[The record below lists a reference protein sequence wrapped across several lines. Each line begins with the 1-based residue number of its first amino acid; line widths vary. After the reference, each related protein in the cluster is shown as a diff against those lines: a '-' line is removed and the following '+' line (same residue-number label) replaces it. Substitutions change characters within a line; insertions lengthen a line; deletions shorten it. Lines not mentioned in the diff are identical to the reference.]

1 MPTSSQGRGQST
13 KTLHFSICAC
23 HRRQSPRHG
32 HHTLAPRR
40 PGWCLLSGVCS
51 GTEYL
56 NETCACNNTCALTSY
71 TGPHTA
77 TDGTRRFETQSG
89 TLRPAKKPGF
99 PTAPAE
105 SAARQCNMAR
115 HPSKD
120 HATLYFTDGLSPL
133 KSKWAKRGL
142 CKTRNPDDIACVPTY
157 LA

>member
-1 MPTSSQGRGQST
+1 MPTSSQGTGQST
-13 KTLHFSICAC
+13 KKLHFSICAC
-23 HRRQSPRHG
+23 HCRQSPRHG

-56 NETCACNNTCALTSY
+56 NEACACNNTCTPTSY

-77 TDGTRRFETQSG
+77 TDETRRCETQSG

-115 HPSKD
+115 HPRRTTPHYTSPTAYHRSSRNGRSED
-120 HATLYFTDGLSPL
+120 YAGHAT
-133 KSKWAKRGL
+133 
-142 CKTRNPDDIACVPTY
+142 PTT
-157 LA
+157 LHVC